1 MSELSNMHQSATQ
14 IRDEHQTTQ
23 QSISA
28 LQQSGTYPSG
38 VFPPVLRDTIYSLV
52 LNVQAPVELIAGAVL
67 SAVSLA
73 CQTFIK
79 VQFPDGRIKPCS
91 LYNIV
96 LAGSGERKSAVYSL
110 VMQPFLDYEKEQIYE
125 YEQALK
131 KYKLQL
137 LIWQNKQNVIMK
149 KMARKMERNG
159 DYEDEENELEEHE
172 QKKPIKPP
180 RMKLIY
186 SDTTPEAL
194 QYSLYENISS
204 AGLMSDE
211 ASVFFAGR
219 AKNNLG
225 FLNQMWDGSPFDIER
240 RSSESFSVEGSFT
253 MLLMIQPDLFMQYF
267 MKHGKIAKGSGFLA
281 RFLVSSVSS
290 TQGQRQPIIQND
302 FEALLRK
309 FHARIKGL
317 LVNVKE
323 HMQNNIEPERIQL
336 SQSAGIILHEYQMHI
351 ERLISEHKIE
361 ALTSF
366 LSKVP
371 ENLVR
376 LAALFHYFCE
386 EEGDEVT
393 EVTFKNARVV
403 MDYYIK
409 QSMVLYTR
417 TLASPEQDAEYLY
430 HWMLTQVNRLEGE
443 SPKLCKA
450 YVRRRV
456 SRTHLRNNG
465 RLNAALKVLT
475 EEGRITIECEKNKN
489 GSTSEM
495 ICFDFPTCHY

>member
-1 MSELSNMHQSATQ
+1 MNEISDMHLSAAEARDVHQN
-14 IRDEHQTTQ
+14 TQ
-23 QSISA
+23 QTISA
-28 LQQSGTYPSG
+28 FQQSGDYPFG
-38 VFPPVLRDTIYSLV
+38 AFPKVLSDTVHSLM

-79 VQFPDGRIKPCS
+79 VQFPDGRLKPCS

-131 KYKLQL
+131 KYNIQM
-137 LIWQNKQNVIMK
+137 LIWQNKQNVIMR
-149 KMARKMERNG
+149 KMAKKMEREE
-159 DYEDEENELEEHE
+159 DYDMEEYELEEHGLE
-172 QKKPIKPP
+172 KPVKPA

-194 QYSLYENISS
+194 QYSLYENLSS

-211 ASVFFAGR
+211 ASIFFAGR

-290 TQGQRQPIIQND
+290 TQGLRQPVAQINL
-302 FEALLRK
+302 EALLGE
-309 FHARIKGL
+309 FHSRIKEL

-323 HMQNNIEPERIQL
+323 HVQNNVEPERIRL
-336 SQSAGIILHEYQMHI
+336 SQSAQVILYEYQLYI
-351 ERLISEHKIE
+351 EMLIKQYKVE

-371 ENLVR
+371 ENLAR
-376 LAALFHYFCE
+376 LAALFHYFSE

-393 EVTFKNARVV
+393 ENTFKNACRV
-403 MDYYIK
+403 MDYYIN
-409 QSMVLYTR
+409 QAMVLYTR
-417 TLASPEQDAEYLY
+417 TLASPEQDADYLFQ
-430 HWMLTQVNRLEGE
+430 WMSNRVSTTG
-443 SPKLCKA
+443 KVTMQINKA
-450 YVRRRV
+450 EVRRFV
-456 SRTHLRNNG
+456 GRTHLRDNK
-465 RLNAALKVLT
+465 RLNGAIKILT
-475 EEGRITIECEKNKN
+475 EQGRIYVDYIKNGN
-489 GSTSEM
+489 GSTSEI
-495 ICFDFPTCHY
+495 ICINH